1 MSETRV
7 FPIGNCPH
15 DVQRQVL
22 GENPDLTVVFFSFPE
37 GGKGDLYNHA
47 HTQATYV
54 ESGRFTFI
62 VGDDFFEVSTGDN
75 FVIPSNPARGC
86 ICREAGR
93 LIDSFSPRR
102 DNFL

>member
-47 HTQATYV
+47 HTHRRRM
-54 ESGRFTFI
+54 SR
-62 VGDDFFEVSTGDN
+62 
-75 FVIPSNPARGC
+75 
-86 ICREAGR
+86 AGAS
-93 LIDSFSPRR
+93 LS
-102 DNFL
+102 L